1 MRKFFDKY
9 SDVIEFVLVVAVALC
24 LTAIIWLL

>member
-1 MRKFFDKY
+1 MKNFFDKY
-9 SDVIEFVLVVAVALC
+9 SHVIEFVLVVAVAGC

>member
-1 MRKFFDKY
+1 MRKFLKKY
-9 SDVIEFVLVVAVALC
+9 SDVIEFLLVVGVALC